1 MCVHMCTRV
10 LMLHA
15 YTCASWPMQRRYA
28 VAKQS
33 HAVCCCLC
41 LQCLGVSVSKLGA
54 RCAGEACCDV
64 FFGMDAPEPRR
75 FRHIHWHRG
84 LKRWVAQLRGG
95 RGGTL
100 DSGLCQD
107 ALARKLAAQLGV
119 RVATLTLTPRA
130 EKKNSKYKYVYWKRV
145 SATRECW
152 QGLVKGTYLGVFRTE
167 LLAAKAVARHLGVP
181 VVELQKSPA
190 SYFLR
195 DVVLRFRATRIYWA
209 PGVFIPPDLEAA
221 VQHQTVSKA
230 MYNAEAAYEIL
241 SVQGKYG
248 PWKHALFKA
257 WTANGRPSSRG
268 LPPQARADNVVAV
281 LRSACEFMHGH
292 NLTAWVQHCGRG
304 VAHHSGFV
312 PMLLRMQVI
321 RRAASGPLHLGL
333 SKYAFTCRRSVQ
345 VSRCLQGLLLACDKL
360 RGVLANPPRTCQQWR
375 RLGVWSY
382 GRIGKRVADYGR
394 AFGMQVWVWGG
405 PDSTARAR
413 ADGFEVA
420 PSREAFFEETD
431 VLSLQI
437 RLSPSSRGIVRR
449 EDLDRMKPTALI
461 VNTSRAELIE
471 PGALVDAL
479 KAGRPGFAAIDT
491 FEEEPIL
498 GAAHPLLALPNA
510 LCTPHLGFVEQD
522 NYENYYGT
530 AFRNA
535 VAFAAGTPQGVVNP
549 EALARRR

>member
-41 LQCLGVSVSKLGA
+41 VQCLGVSVSKLGA
-54 RCAGEACCDV
+54 RCAGEACCEV
-64 FFGMDAPEPRR
+64 LFGMDAPEPRR

-304 VAHHSGFV
+304 VTHHSGFV

-360 RGVLANPPRTCQQWR
+360 RGVLASPPRTCQQWR
-375 RLGVWSY
+375 RLYGEYCAVLRDAGVPRM
-382 GRIGKRVADYGR
+382 G
-394 AFGMQVWVWGG
+394 
-405 PDSTARAR
+405 
-413 ADGFEVA
+413 
-420 PSREAFFEETD
+420 
-431 VLSLQI
+431 
-437 RLSPSSRGIVRR
+437 LSPSAKYLLPWTFRVQCIA
-449 EDLDRMKPTALI
+449 RM
-461 VNTSRAELIE
+461 R
-471 PGALVDAL
+471 
-479 KAGRPGFAAIDT
+479 
-491 FEEEPIL
+491 
-498 GAAHPLLALPNA
+498 
-510 LCTPHLGFVEQD
+510 
-522 NYENYYGT
+522 
-530 AFRNA
+530 
-535 VAFAAGTPQGVVNP
+535 AAGIQHLRAGKTPPSLEEFADMFPDQGSWVTKLAKLLP
-549 EALARRR
+549 EGQRTVSRLTQTLEYTGPLELFTMYLCFSQDRLARRLAVAQRPEAEEAARGCIIEHRRVHGMAPHPAMLFNIIAGRQK